1 MKLDKSVASR
11 LPLAADKDK
20 PDVIYFDRALPGFG
34 LRIRGRKR
42 TFIVQYRCCAG
53 KTRRLLLGAETDKF
67 NVTEARKAADTVL
80 AKVKLGHDPQGEKA
94 AARTKDKDQK
104 TFGAIVDM
112 YLEDK
117 RGAFG
122 GGRSGRSNAI
132 CGRPGNRCAGGC
144 GGGAAQSST
153 ANRNVLGPTEK

>member
-1 MKLDKSVASR
+1 MKLDRTIASR
-11 LPLAADKDK
+11 LPLPADRYK

-34 LRIRGRKR
+34 LRIRARKR

-67 NVTEARKAADTVL
+67 NVTVARKAADTVL

-104 TFGAIVDM
+104 TFGANRRD
-112 YLEDK
+112 
-117 RGAFG
+117 
-122 GGRSGRSNAI
+122 GRRQ
-132 CGRPGNRCAGGC
+132 R
-144 GGGAAQSST
+144 T
-153 ANRNVLGPTEK
+153 